1 MKANPLNL
9 LQSRAWILVFL
20 GLAAWFAQVRADE
33 GWSNT
38 LWKPRVWRNN
48 QQRPEKQLDIQDL
61 YTVQSDVLA
70 VRIDSGKTIYGQQ
83 RVYQAQSEDAQ
94 SVDEA
99 GNVWVERAGQPLGAL
114 VGPEK
119 NILRRFDRLEGAPLD
134 VRWASRARTY
144 RLVSEQDPHYQ
155 TGQRPRQVFRKS
167 KPSDRAQLT
176 PWDAAW
182 PQSHVLYLQWP
193 YPLQPGATYRL
204 EVVGASGQTKAH
216 TFHYRP
222 ERQRSEAVHV
232 SQVGFHPQDA
242 KIAFL
247 STWMGDGG
255 GLDYSDDLDF
265 WVMDAQSQ
273 QSVYRGDVTLRRRP
287 DEAEDLRDRNYNHTP
302 VYELRFDAVTEPGT
316 YRVCVETVGCS
327 FDFAVA
333 DDVWAQAFDIA
344 TQGIFHQRSGIA
356 LGPPWTSLVR
366 SRPFHPDDGQVI
378 YQSKT
383 SLLETGNGLHYEWDN
398 FDQLVAGKTLR
409 KVRAWGG
416 YFDAGDWDRRI
427 QHLELA
433 RLLLELQAIAP
444 QTQTLALAVP
454 ESGNDRPDLLDEA
467 LWGID
472 FFRRLQLPK
481 GGIRGGIESA
491 EHPRWGE
498 TSWQET
504 LDVMAYG
511 PDVWSSY
518 VYAGVAARAA
528 GQMQARWPEQAGIY
542 RESALRAIAYA
553 EQEYGALSDAEQRAL
568 HHGVRDARN
577 LAAVELWRL
586 TQDPGWHDLFL
597 ETTVLQQSHQ
607 PLYRWEHQDQRD
619 AAFVYLR
626 LAPEQADAQIQ
637 AQARVA
643 LLAEADASLALGQQT
658 AFGWTRMDPMRPVG
672 WGGSFGNPKVTTLI
686 RAHALTQDEKY
697 LKAALLACQFST
709 GANPLNMTYT
719 TGLGQRFP
727 RNPLVIDQRALGQ
740 APPSGL
746 TVYGPMDPGD
756 SEAIATDW
764 HAQQVA
770 GQVYPK
776 LWQWPATE
784 SYFDVYLF
792 PAVTEF
798 TVHETLAPVAYA
810 WGYFAHRTVEF

>member
-1 MKANPLNL
+1 MKANPINVIR
-9 LQSRAWILVFL
+9 SRVWILIFL
-20 GLAAWFAQVRADE
+20 GLAACLAQGRA
-33 GWSNT
+33 GGSWSNAI
-38 LWKPRVWRNN
+38 WNNGVWRNN
-48 QQRPEKQLDIQDL
+48 QQRPEKRLDIQDL

-83 RVYQAQSEDAQ
+83 TVYQAQSEDSQ
-94 SVDEA
+94 SVDED
-99 GNVWVERAGQPLGAL
+99 GNVWVERADKPLGAL
-114 VGPEK
+114 VGPK
-119 NILRRFDRLEGAPLD
+119 KDVLRRFDRVEGAPLD
-134 VRWASRARTY
+134 VNWASRAHTY
-144 RLVSEQDPHYQ
+144 RIISEQDPHYQ
-155 TGQRPRQVFRKS
+155 TGQRPGQVFRKS
-167 KPSDRAQLT
+167 KPSDRAQIT

-182 PQSHVLYLQWP
+182 PQTHVLYLQLP
-193 YPLQPGATYRL
+193 HPLQPGASYRL
-204 EVVGASGQTKAH
+204 EVVGASEPSVAK

-222 ERQRSEAVHV
+222 EHQRSEAVHV
-232 SQVGFHPQDA
+232 SQVGFHPQDP
-242 KIAFL
+242 KIAFI

-255 GLDYSDDLDF
+255 GLDYSEDLDF
-265 WVMDAQSQ
+265 WVMDTQSQ
-273 QSVYRGDVTLRRRP
+273 RSVYRGNVTLRRRQ
-287 DEAEDLRDRNYNHTP
+287 DEAEDARDRNYNHTP
-302 VYELRFDAVTEPGT
+302 VYELRFDAVTQPGT

-327 FDFAVA
+327 FDFAIA
-333 DDVWAQAFDIA
+333 NGVWAQAFELS
-344 TQGIFHQRSGIA
+344 TRGIFHQRSGIA

-398 FDQLVAGKTLR
+398 FAQLVAGKTSR
-409 KVRAWGG
+409 QVKAWGG

-444 QTQTLALAVP
+444 QTQALVLDVP
-454 ESGNDRPDLLDEA
+454 ESRNDRPDLLDEA

-472 FFRRLQLPK
+472 FFRRLQLPN

-511 PDVWSSY
+511 ADVWSSY

-528 GQMQARWPEQAGIY
+528 WQMQALWPGQAAIY
-542 RESALRAIAYA
+542 QESALRAIAYA
-553 EQEYGALSDAEQRAL
+553 EQDYARLSDAEKATL

-586 TQDPGWHDLFL
+586 TQDSDWHDLFL
-597 ETTVLQQSHQ
+597 KTTVLQDPHQ
-607 PLYRWEHQDQRD
+607 PLHRWEHHDQRD

-626 LAPEQADAQIQ
+626 LAPEQADATIQ

-643 LLAEADASLALGQQT
+643 LLAEANTSLALGQQT
-658 AFGWTRMDPMRPVG
+658 AFGWTRMDPMRPIG
-672 WGGSFGNPKVTTLI
+672 WGGSFGNPKLTTLI
-686 RAHALTQDEKY
+686 RAHVLTKDKKY
-697 LKAALLACQFST
+697 LKAALLASQFST

-740 APPSGL
+740 APPSGI
-746 TVYGPMDPGD
+746 TVYGPLDPGD
-756 SEAIATDW
+756 PEAIQADW

-776 LWQWPATE
+776 LQRWPATE

-798 TVHETLAPVAYA
+798 TVHETLAPVTYA
-810 WGYFAHRTVEF
+810 WGYFAYREGE